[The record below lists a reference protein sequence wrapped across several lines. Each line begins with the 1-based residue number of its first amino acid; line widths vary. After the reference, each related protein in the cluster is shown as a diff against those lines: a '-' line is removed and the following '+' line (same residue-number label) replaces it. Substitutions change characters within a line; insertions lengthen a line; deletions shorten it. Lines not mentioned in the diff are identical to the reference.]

1 MGQEA
6 IVGVLILGN
15 VVPTWEG
22 VVEQG
27 KKIWVGEKI
36 LPGKGEKIFSVLTFS
51 PKVHTCFARL
61 PVAL

>member
-27 KKIWVGEKI
+27 KKIWVGEKT
-36 LPGKGEKIFSVLTFS
+36 LPGKGKKIFSLS
-51 PKVHTCFARL
+51 
-61 PVAL
+61 

>member
-15 VVPTWEG
+15 VVPTWQG
-22 VVEQG
+22 VMEQG

-36 LPGKGEKIFSVLTFS
+36 LPGKGKKNFSLS
-51 PKVHTCFARL
+51 
-61 PVAL
+61 